1 MTTKKFLER
10 VVAVIKGDDPEAI
23 GKKIQKRAKAAITA
37 QIAAKE
43 AHTLILEESLENAK
57 EAQERAV
64 INSGNLISDNDS
76 YVLGILRA
84 SRDVSN
90 AEQKLADHK
99 EDIDTLKASLKD
111 VSAA

>member
-10 VVAVIKGDDPEAI
+10 IIAVIKGDDPEAI
-23 GKKIQKRAKAAITA
+23 GKKIQKRAIAAITA

-76 YVLGILRA
+76 YVLGILKA
-84 SRDVSN
+84 SRDVSK
-90 AEQKLADHK
+90 AEQNLADLK
-99 EDIDTLKASLKD
+99 EDIDYLKASLKD
-111 VSAA
+111 VSAV

>member
-1 MTTKKFLER
+1 M
-10 VVAVIKGDDPEAI
+10 
-23 GKKIQKRAKAAITA
+23 
-37 QIAAKE
+37 
-43 AHTLILEESLENAK
+43 ILEESLENAK